1 MGVSVDKS
9 SFRILLVDD
18 FEIVRVM
25 LRDGLQELGYMKVD
39 EAEDGRQALAM
50 IDAAVKEGKPY
61 GLVFCDWVMPE
72 IEGIEVLE
80 KCKAKPETANIP
92 FVMVTAESER
102 KAIVRAMRAGAHDYI
117 VKPISKDDLAKKV
130 NNIVNKAKSS
140 AA

>member
-1 MGVSVDKS
+1 MEKHN
-9 SFRILLVDD
+9 FRILLVDD

-25 LRDGLQELGYMKVD
+25 LREGLLELGYSKVD
-39 EAEDGRQALAM
+39 EAEDGRQALTM
-50 IDAAVKEGKPY
+50 IDAAQKEGKPY

-72 IEGIEVLE
+72 VQGIEVLE
-80 KCKAKPETANIP
+80 ICKAKPETMSIP

-130 NNIVNKAKSS
+130 NNIINKAKSN